1 MLGAAV
7 SAKLT
12 KTSHKQSSRKAH
24 MTTEKYA
31 IDEAKVRKA
40 FKVSAP
46 SALLLGGV
54 MVLWPSVFWRW
65 LGIEL
70 VGTAIFPAVLYGC
83 VIFGV
88 GLASIAAA
96 RAPRQHLGILLLL
109 TCYKGTAV
117 VALLGHAALQLLADQ
132 PVPWPV
138 WVIAAMWLSQAVSNA
153 RLYPWGIT
161 DQ

>member
-1 MLGAAV
+1 MNTP
-7 SAKLT
+7 KP
-12 KTSHKQSSRKAH
+12 
-24 MTTEKYA
+24 A
-31 IDEAKVRKA
+31 IDVAKVRKA
-40 FKVSAP
+40 FRVSIP

-54 MVLWPSVFWRW
+54 MVAWPAGFWQL

-70 VGTAIFPAVLYGC
+70 VGAAIYPAILYGC

-109 TCYKGTAV
+109 VCYKGTAV
-117 VALLGHAALQLLADQ
+117 LALLGHAAVQLLADQ

-153 RLYPWGIT
+153 RLYPWGIS
-161 DQ
+161 DE